1 MRFCDGRVTRRLLMA
16 VAILTFGLAGAAPAG
31 DAEVPEKYISVDE
44 VKALLDMKKR
54 VTLVDVRTR
63 EEFDELHIR
72 GAKNIPLRDVPRRLA
87 EVPRH
92 DFVVFY

>member
-1 MRFCDGRVTRRLLMA
+1 MT
-16 VAILTFGLAGAAPAG
+16 VAILAFGLVGAAPAG

-54 VTLVDVRTR
+54 VTLVDVRMR
-63 EEFDELHIR
+63 EQFDELHIR
-72 GAKNIPLRDVPRRLA
+72 GAKNIPLRELPRRLD

-92 DFVVFY
+92 DFVVLY

>member
-1 MRFCDGRVTRRLLMA
+1 MT
-16 VAILTFGLAGAAPAG
+16 VAILALGLVGAAPAG

-54 VTLVDVRTR
+54 VTFVDVRTR
-63 EEFDELHIR
+63 EQFDELHIR
-72 GAKNIPLRDVPRRLA
+72 GAKNIPLRELPRRLD

-92 DFVVFY
+92 DFVVLY